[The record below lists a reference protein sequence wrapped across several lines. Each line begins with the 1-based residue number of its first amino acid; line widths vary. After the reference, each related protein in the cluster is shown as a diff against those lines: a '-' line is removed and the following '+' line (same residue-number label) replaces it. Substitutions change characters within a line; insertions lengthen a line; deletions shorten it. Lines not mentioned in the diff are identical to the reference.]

1 MTMIRLS
8 GSQLHAGRVLAGLS
22 IDDLA
27 ERAKLCRHSVRK
39 WETSS
44 NAIPGAMYP
53 HLCRV
58 IDILESEGV
67 RFTARGVEQ
76 SRPTSTTTV
85 IASEGVAA

>member
-8 GSQLHAGRVLAGLS
+8 GSQLHAARVLAGLT
-22 IDDLA
+22 IDGLA

-76 SRPTSTTTV
+76 SRPTSITA
-85 IASEGVAA
+85 ASDTAGVAL